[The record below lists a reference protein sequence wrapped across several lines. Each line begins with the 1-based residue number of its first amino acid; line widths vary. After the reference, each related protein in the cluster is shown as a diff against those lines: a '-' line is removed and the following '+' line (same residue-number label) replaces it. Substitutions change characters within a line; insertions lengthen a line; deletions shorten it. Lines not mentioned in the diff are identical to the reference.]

1 MLAHE
6 VMTKDVLAL
15 TPDMS
20 VDEARDL
27 FFRNHIHGAPVVD
40 HSGRLVGMVS
50 FVDLA
55 GQFGTRVLHI
65 MRRDPVTA
73 VEDSP
78 IGEIATSMLT
88 HEIRRIPIVRGTQ
101 VVGIVGASDVIR
113 ALLDLYEGRGLPVE
127 EKA

>member
-6 VMTKDVLAL
+6 VMTKDVLTL

-40 HSGRLVGMVS
+40 HSGRLVGMVG

-73 VEDSP
+73 AEDTP
-78 IGEIATSMLT
+78 IGEIAASMLT

-101 VVGIVGASDVIR
+101 VVGIIGASDVIR
-113 ALLDLYEGRGLPVE
+113 ALLDLYEGRGLPVD